1 MAGLDYFEVES
12 TEDGA
17 DNYRKIATTV
27 LQDHNL
33 LSIVEGL
40 HLYIDPEFPIFVA
53 TGLIRPPR
61 AAIKVS
67 DVGNVLVQ
75 DGKAVIAVGD
85 ETYLAAML
93 KVFWE
98 RLGHDNVDQP
108 DRFTVV
114 IENVEIPKDLENWIV
129 IDPAESLFKDLIYAI
144 QVIAP
149 EGFKVRRE
157 NYGKN
162 RFSYAASENTL
173 PEKDVAVIISDCF
186 EKMKNAL
193 VEGAVE

>member
-1 MAGLDYFEVES
+1 MAGLDYFAVES

-17 DNYRKIATTV
+17 DNYHKIATSV

-40 HLYIDPEFPIFVA
+40 HLYIDPEYPLFVA

-61 AAIKVS
+61 AAIRVS

-75 DGKAVIAVGD
+75 DGKATIAVGD

-93 KVFWE
+93 KMLWN

-108 DRFTVV
+108 DRFTVIISDV
-114 IENVEIPKDLENWIV
+114 AIPEDLENWV
-129 IDPAESLFKDLIYAI
+129 VLDPAESLFQDLIYAI

-157 NYGKN
+157 NYGSD

-173 PEKDVAVIISDCF
+173 PAEDVERIIADRF
-186 EKMKNAL
+186 RIMEEAL
-193 VEGAVE
+193 R

>member
-1 MAGLDYFEVES
+1 MAGLDYFAVES

-17 DNYRKIATTV
+17 DNYNKIATTV

-40 HLYIDPEFPIFVA
+40 HLYIDPEYPLFVA

-61 AAIKVS
+61 AAIRVS

-75 DGKAVIAVGD
+75 DGKATIAVGD

-93 KVFWE
+93 AMLWN
-98 RLGHDNVDQP
+98 RIGHDNVDQP
-108 DRFTVV
+108 DRFTV
-114 IENVEIPKDLENWIV
+114 IISNVAIPKDLENWIV

-157 NYGKN
+157 NYGSD

-173 PEKDVAVIISDCF
+173 PAEDVDRIIADRF
-186 EKMKNAL
+186 TLMEEEL
-193 VEGAVE
+193 R

>member
-1 MAGLDYFEVES
+1 MAGLDYFAVES

-17 DNYRKIATTV
+17 DNYNKIATTV

-40 HLYIDPEFPIFVA
+40 HLYIDPEYPLFVA

-61 AAIKVS
+61 AAIRVS

-75 DGKAVIAVGD
+75 DGKATMAVGD

-93 KVFWE
+93 KMLWN

-108 DRFTVV
+108 DRFTV
-114 IENVEIPKDLENWIV
+114 IISNVEIPKDIENWIV

-157 NYGKN
+157 NYGSD

-173 PEKDVAVIISDCF
+173 PAEDVERIIAERF
-186 EKMKNAL
+186 ARMEEEL
-193 VEGAVE
+193 R

>member
-1 MAGLDYFEVES
+1 MAGLDFFAVES

-17 DNYRKIATTV
+17 DNYNKIATTV

-40 HLYIDPEFPIFVA
+40 HLYIDPEYPLFVA

-61 AAIKVS
+61 AAIRVS

-75 DGKAVIAVGD
+75 DGKATIAVGD

-93 KVFWE
+93 AMLWN

-108 DRFTVV
+108 DRFTV
-114 IENVEIPKDLENWIV
+114 IISNVAIPKDLENWIV

-157 NYGKN
+157 NYGSD

-173 PEKDVAVIISDCF
+173 PAEDVDRIIADRF
-186 EKMKNAL
+186 TLMEEEL
-193 VEGAVE
+193 R

>member
-1 MAGLDYFEVES
+1 MAGLDYFAVES

-17 DNYRKIATTV
+17 DNYNKIATTV

-40 HLYIDPEFPIFVA
+40 HLYIDPEYPLFVA

-61 AAIKVS
+61 AAIRVS

-75 DGKAVIAVGD
+75 DGKATIAVGD

-93 KVFWE
+93 KMLWN

-108 DRFTVV
+108 DRFTV
-114 IENVEIPKDLENWIV
+114 IISNVEIPEDLENWIV

-157 NYGKN
+157 NYGSD

-173 PEKDVAVIISDCF
+173 PAEDVDRIIADRFTLMEK
-186 EKMKNAL
+186 EL
-193 VEGAVE
+193 R

>member
-1 MAGLDYFEVES
+1 MSGLDFLKVES
-12 TEDGA
+12 TETGGDK
-17 DNYRKIATTV
+17 YELIATAV

-40 HLYIDPEFPIFVA
+40 YIYIDPQKPLFVA
-53 TGLIRPPR
+53 AGIIRPPR
-61 AAIKVS
+61 SAITVS
-67 DVGNVLVQ
+67 DVGNVLIDQ
-75 DGKAVIAVGD
+75 KKHATIAVGS
-85 ETYLAAML
+85 ETYLAPML
-93 KVFWE
+93 KMLWE

-108 DRFTVV
+108 DRFTV
-114 IENVEIPKDLENWIV
+114 IIDGIEIPQDLKDWVV

-162 RFSYAASENTL
+162 RFSYAASENSVS
-173 PEKDVAVIISDCF
+173 EKEADELIARCF
-186 EKMKNAL
+186 KEMEEAL
-193 VEGAVE
+193 V

>member
-1 MAGLDYFEVES
+1 MAGLDYFEVEC
-12 TEDGA
+12 TEDGS
-17 DNYRKIATTV
+17 DNYIKIATTV

-40 HLYIDPEFPIFVA
+40 HIYIDPAYPLFVA
-53 TGLIRPPR
+53 TGFIRPPR
-61 AAIKVS
+61 SVIKIS
-67 DVGNVLVQ
+67 DVGNVLIQ
-75 DGKAVIAVGD
+75 DDQATIAVGD

-93 KVFWE
+93 KMLWTK
-98 RLGHDNVDQP
+98 LGHDNVDQP
-108 DRFTVV
+108 DRFTV
-114 IENVEIPKDLENWIV
+114 IIKNTEIPKDLRDWV
-129 IDPAESLFKDLIYAI
+129 VVDPSQSLFKDLIYAI

-173 PEKDVAVIISDCF
+173 PAEVIEKIIAEKF
-186 EKMKNAL
+186 EKMEEAL
-193 VEGAVE
+193 K

>member
-1 MAGLDYFEVES
+1 MAGLDYFAVES
-12 TEDGA
+12 TEDGS
-17 DNYRKIATTV
+17 DNYNKIATTV

-40 HLYIDPEFPIFVA
+40 HLYIDPAYPLFVA
-53 TGLIRPPR
+53 TGMIRPPR
-61 AAIKVS
+61 VVIRVS

-75 DGKAVIAVGD
+75 DGKATIAVGD

-93 KVFWE
+93 KVLWA

-108 DRFTVV
+108 DRFTV
-114 IENVEIPKDLENWIV
+114 IISNVAIPDDLKNWQV
-129 IDPAESLFKDLIYAI
+129 IDPAESLFKDLIYAV

-157 NYGKN
+157 NYGTN

-173 PEKDVAVIISDCF
+173 PADVVEEIIAERF
-186 EKMKNAL
+186 RVMEEAL
-193 VEGAVE
+193 R

>member
-1 MAGLDYFEVES
+1 MAGLDYFAVES

-17 DNYRKIATTV
+17 DNYNKIATTV

-40 HLYIDPEFPIFVA
+40 HLYIDPEYPLFVA

-61 AAIKVS
+61 AAIRVS

-75 DGKAVIAVGD
+75 DGKATIAVGD

-93 KVFWE
+93 KMLWN

-108 DRFTVV
+108 DRFTV
-114 IENVEIPKDLENWIV
+114 IISNVEIPEDLENWIV

-157 NYGKN
+157 NYGSD

-173 PEKDVAVIISDCF
+173 PAEDADRIIADRF
-186 EKMKNAL
+186 TLM
-193 VEGAVE
+193 

>member
-1 MAGLDYFEVES
+1 MAGLDYFEVET
-12 TEDGA
+12 TEDGEE
-17 DNYRKIATTV
+17 NYRKIVRSV

-40 HLYIDPEFPIFVA
+40 HIFIDPSYPLFAAAGF
-53 TGLIRPPR
+53 IRPPR
-61 AAIKVS
+61 SAIKVS
-67 DVGNVLVQ
+67 DVGNILVQ
-75 DGKAVIAVGD
+75 NGKATIAVGD

-93 KVFWE
+93 KMLWE

-108 DRFTVV
+108 DRFTVI
-114 IENVEIPKDLENWIV
+114 IENTEIPKDLANWTV
-129 IDPAESLFKDLIYAI
+129 IDPSESLFKDLIYAI

-173 PEKDVAVIISDCF
+173 PEKDADKIIAECF
-186 EKMKNAL
+186 AKMEAGLNG
-193 VEGAVE
+193 GAI

>member
-1 MAGLDYFEVES
+1 MAGLDYFAIES

-17 DNYRKIATTV
+17 DNYNKIATTV

-40 HLYIDPEFPIFVA
+40 HLYIDPEYPLFVA

-61 AAIKVS
+61 AAIRVS

-75 DGKAVIAVGD
+75 DGKATIAVGD

-93 KVFWE
+93 KMLWN

-108 DRFTVV
+108 DRFTV
-114 IENVEIPKDLENWIV
+114 IISNVEIPEDLENWIV

-157 NYGKN
+157 NYGSD

-173 PEKDVAVIISDCF
+173 PAEDVDRIIADRF
-186 EKMKNAL
+186 TLMEEEL
-193 VEGAVE
+193 R

>member
-1 MAGLDYFEVES
+1 MAGLNYFTVES

-17 DNYRKIATTV
+17 DNYNKIARIV

-40 HLYIDPEFPIFVA
+40 HLYIDPAYPLFVA
-53 TGLIRPPR
+53 IGLIRPSR
-61 AAIKVS
+61 TAIKVS

-75 DGKAVIAVGD
+75 DGKATIAVGD

-93 KVFWE
+93 KMLWDK
-98 RLGHDNVDQP
+98 LGHDNVDQP
-108 DRFTVV
+108 DRFTV
-114 IENVEIPKDLENWIV
+114 IINKVEIPKDLENWIV
-129 IDPAESLFKDLIYAI
+129 IDPMKSLFKDLIYAI

-157 NYGKN
+157 NYGSN
-162 RFSYAASENTL
+162 HFSYAASENTL
-173 PEKDVAVIISDCF
+173 PVEDVDRIITDRF
-186 EKMKNAL
+186 KHMEEEL
-193 VEGAVE
+193 Q

>member
-1 MAGLDYFEVES
+1 MAGLDYFQIES

-17 DNYRKIATTV
+17 DNYTHIATTV

-33 LSIVEGL
+33 LSIVEAL
-40 HLYIDPEFPIFVA
+40 HIYIDPSYPLFVA
-53 TGLIRPPR
+53 TGFIRPPR
-61 AAIKVS
+61 PAIKVS
-67 DVGNVLVQ
+67 DVGNVLIQ
-75 DGKAVIAVGD
+75 DGKVTIAVGD

-93 KVFWE
+93 KMFWN
-98 RLGHDNVDQP
+98 RLGHDAVDQP
-108 DRFTVV
+108 DRFTVIV
-114 IENVEIPKDLENWIV
+114 SGVPIPADIKEWVV
-129 IDPAESLFKDLIYAI
+129 IDPSESLFKDLIYAI

-173 PEKDVAVIISDCF
+173 SATAVDTIIDASF
-186 EKMKNAL
+186 AKMEAEL
-193 VEGAVE
+193 R

>member
-1 MAGLDYFEVES
+1 MAGLDYFAVES

-17 DNYRKIATTV
+17 DNYNKIATTV

-40 HLYIDPEFPIFVA
+40 HLYIDPEYPLFVA

-61 AAIKVS
+61 VAIRVS

-75 DGKAVIAVGD
+75 DGKATIAVGD

-93 KVFWE
+93 KMLWS

-108 DRFTVV
+108 DRFTV
-114 IENVEIPKDLENWIV
+114 IISNVEIPKDIESWVV

-157 NYGKN
+157 NYGSD

-173 PEKDVAVIISDCF
+173 PAEDVDRIIAERFTLMEEK
-186 EKMKNAL
+186 L
-193 VEGAVE
+193 R

>member
-1 MAGLDYFEVES
+1 MAGLDYFAIES

-17 DNYRKIATTV
+17 NNYNKIATTV

-33 LSIVEGL
+33 LSIMEGL
-40 HLYIDPEFPIFVA
+40 HLYIDPEYPLFVA

-61 AAIKVS
+61 AAIRVL

-75 DGKAVIAVGD
+75 DGKATIAVGD

-93 KVFWE
+93 KMLWN

-108 DRFTVV
+108 DRFTV
-114 IENVEIPKDLENWIV
+114 IISNVEIPEDIENWIV

-157 NYGKN
+157 NYGSD

-173 PEKDVAVIISDCF
+173 PAEDVDRIIADRF
-186 EKMKNAL
+186 TLMEEEL
-193 VEGAVE
+193 R

>member
-1 MAGLDYFEVES
+1 MSGLDFLKVES
-12 TEDGA
+12 TETGGDS
-17 DNYRKIATTV
+17 YELIATAV

-40 HLYIDPEFPIFVA
+40 YIYIDPQKPLFVA
-53 TGLIRPPR
+53 TGIIRPPR
-61 AAIKVS
+61 SAITVS
-67 DVGNVLVQ
+67 DVGNVLIESEK
-75 DGKAVIAVGD
+75 KATIAVGS
-85 ETYLAAML
+85 ETYLAPML
-93 KVFWE
+93 KMLWA

-108 DRFTVV
+108 DRFTVILSGV
-114 IENVEIPKDLENWIV
+114 TIPQDIKDWVV

-162 RFSYAASENTL
+162 RFSYAASEN
-173 PEKDVAVIISDCF
+173 PVPQKEADEIIARCF
-186 EKMKNAL
+186 KEMEASL
-193 VEGAVE
+193 I

>member
-1 MAGLDYFEVES
+1 MAGLDYFAVES

-17 DNYRKIATTV
+17 DNYNKIATTV

-40 HLYIDPEFPIFVA
+40 HLYIDPEYPLFVA

-61 AAIKVS
+61 AAIRVS

-75 DGKAVIAVGD
+75 DGKATIAVGD

-93 KVFWE
+93 AMLWN
-98 RLGHDNVDQP
+98 RLGHDNVGQP
-108 DRFTVV
+108 DRFTV
-114 IENVEIPKDLENWIV
+114 IISNVEIPEDLENWIV

-157 NYGKN
+157 NYGSD

-173 PEKDVAVIISDCF
+173 PAEDVDRIIADRF
-186 EKMKNAL
+186 TLIE
-193 VEGAVE
+193 EGLR

>member
-1 MAGLDYFEVES
+1 MAGLDYFAVES

-17 DNYRKIATTV
+17 DNYNKIATTV

-40 HLYIDPEFPIFVA
+40 HLYIDPEYPLFVA

-61 AAIKVS
+61 AAIRVS

-75 DGKAVIAVGD
+75 DGKATIAVGD

-93 KVFWE
+93 AMLWN

-108 DRFTVV
+108 DRFTV
-114 IENVEIPKDLENWIV
+114 IISNVAIPKDLENWIV

-157 NYGKN
+157 NYGSD

-173 PEKDVAVIISDCF
+173 PAEDVDRIIADRF
-186 EKMKNAL
+186 ARMEEEL
-193 VEGAVE
+193 R

>member
-1 MAGLDYFEVES
+1 MAGLDFFAVES

-17 DNYRKIATTV
+17 DNYNKIATTV

-40 HLYIDPEFPIFVA
+40 HLYIDPEYPLFVA

-61 AAIKVS
+61 AAIRVS

-75 DGKAVIAVGD
+75 DGKATIAVGD

-93 KVFWE
+93 KMLWN

-108 DRFTVV
+108 DRFTV
-114 IENVEIPKDLENWIV
+114 IISNVEIPEDLENWIV

-157 NYGKN
+157 NYGSD

-173 PEKDVAVIISDCF
+173 PAEDVDRIIADRF
-186 EKMKNAL
+186 TLMEEEL
-193 VEGAVE
+193 R